1 MKLGNNDITLKVG
14 SADVSAAYLG
24 STLVYSGGSQPTPTL
39 QWVEFNY
46 GDSISGLDIYGVSG
60 TALDLS
66 DTLNIAGAEIQFDF
80 SRNRVECNIST
91 CYSNTYST
99 TDNVELVFSNIGC
112 NDYYSP
118 LPVTTAASTFKL
130 LIYQ

>member
-24 STLVYSGGSQPTPTL
+24 STLVYSGGSQPQTL

-46 GDSISGLDIYGVSG
+46 GDDISGLDIYGVSG
-60 TALDLS
+60 TAIYLS
-66 DTLNIAGAEIQFDF
+66 DTFNFAGAEIQFDF

-91 CYSNTYST
+91 CYNNTYATS
-99 TDNVELVFSNIGC
+99 NVVELVFSDIGC

-118 LPVTTAASTFKL
+118 SPVTLAASTFKL